1 MVKNKLKGGIPLAGD
16 PEVKMPKFNFSD
28 YDGSGRTVYHN
39 NDEYIDFVTYNGAL
53 YVCMVPTIAPT
64 TSAPNEGFLKLVD
77 KGEVGPKGTPGRDG
91 ESAIAPRIG
100 ANFINDQ
107 LAVTVNDRT
116 VAVSPSLTGPSWKP
130 VREGDH
136 LTWELTDD
144 KDSPEDINLMDLR
157 PVDKCPLLLRVDS
170 DNTKRSDEV
179 SGPARFIQWKY
190 EGDKYWTNL
199 ISISEL
205 MNLALCG
212 ICFWY
217 DKHDQEWH
225 YGHKEVIRADYA
237 SDKNGRKIISRVK
250 LGDVLFDAGVLPI
263 NDYGV
268 EIELINQRLA
278 EIEDDMVK
286 SISLNGGAKFTPD
299 SEGNVDLPIDLSDYA
314 KKNWVDA
321 NFQPIGD
328 YVEGIRV
335 NGGRVNRPENGIVNL
350 EIEQGGGD
358 DSDCVKSVEIDGD
371 EKFPV
376 NGKVSFNL
384 SDKYNLFDLI
394 YRNGH
399 LYKVVNGNETDLGEF
414 GPSGEPTEGDG
425 VGVDNIEFRINSST
439 GKLEFRMSVDGEWQ
453 SWNPIDLPASSGGDG
468 DGVGVDNIEFRVNS
482 DNELEFRMSVDGDW
496 KSWNVI
502 NLPAGTSG
510 EGDGV
515 GIDSIEFRLS
525 EGDQL
530 EYQFSIDGELQDWVP
545 IELPSH
551 SGGEGGEHIELSIHD
566 GYLYISRD
574 GGSEVL
580 VGPVGNASG
589 N

>member
-1 MVKNKLKGGIPLAGD
+1 MVKNRLKGGIPLAGD

-91 ESAIAPRIG
+91 ASAIAPRIG

-144 KDSPEDINLMDLR
+144 RESPDDINLMDLR

-217 DKHDQEWH
+217 DKHDQE
-225 YGHKEVIRADYA
+225 
-237 SDKNGRKIISRVK
+237 
-250 LGDVLFDAGVLPI
+250 
-263 NDYGV
+263 
-268 EIELINQRLA
+268 
-278 EIEDDMVK
+278 
-286 SISLNGGAKFTPD
+286 
-299 SEGNVDLPIDLSDYA
+299 
-314 KKNWVDA
+314 
-321 NFQPIGD
+321 
-328 YVEGIRV
+328 
-335 NGGRVNRPENGIVNL
+335 
-350 EIEQGGGD
+350 
-358 DSDCVKSVEIDGD
+358 
-371 EKFPV
+371 
-376 NGKVSFNL
+376 
-384 SDKYNLFDLI
+384 
-394 YRNGH
+394 
-399 LYKVVNGNETDLGEF
+399 
-414 GPSGEPTEGDG
+414 
-425 VGVDNIEFRINSST
+425 
-439 GKLEFRMSVDGEWQ
+439 
-453 SWNPIDLPASSGGDG
+453 
-468 DGVGVDNIEFRVNS
+468 
-482 DNELEFRMSVDGDW
+482 
-496 KSWNVI
+496 
-502 NLPAGTSG
+502 
-510 EGDGV
+510 
-515 GIDSIEFRLS
+515 
-525 EGDQL
+525 
-530 EYQFSIDGELQDWVP
+530 
-545 IELPSH
+545 
-551 SGGEGGEHIELSIHD
+551 
-566 GYLYISRD
+566 
-574 GGSEVL
+574 
-580 VGPVGNASG
+580 
-589 N
+589 

>member
-1 MVKNKLKGGIPLAGD
+1 MANNKLRGPKPISGD

-53 YVCMVPTIAPT
+53 YVCLVPTIAPT
-64 TSAPNEGFLKLVD
+64 TSAPSEGFLKLVD
-77 KGEVGPKGTPGRDG
+77 KGSVGPKGTPGRDG
-91 ESAIAPRIG
+91 ASAVAPRIG

-225 YGHKEVIRADYA
+225 SGHREVIRADY
-237 SDKNGRKIISRVK
+237 SSNKNGRKIISRVK

-268 EIELINQRLA
+268 EIELINQRL
-278 EIEDDMVK
+278 DD
-286 SISLNGGAKFTPD
+286 L
-299 SEGNVDLPIDLSDYA
+299 
-314 KKNWVDA
+314 
-321 NFQPIGD
+321 
-328 YVEGIRV
+328 
-335 NGGRVNRPENGIVNL
+335 ENGIVNRL
-350 EIEQGGGD
+350 GI
-358 DSDCVKSVEIDGD
+358 I
-371 EKFPV
+371 
-376 NGKVSFNL
+376 GK
-384 SDKYNLFDLI
+384 
-394 YRNGH
+394 
-399 LYKVVNGNETDLGEF
+399 
-414 GPSGEPTEGDG
+414 
-425 VGVDNIEFRINSST
+425 
-439 GKLEFRMSVDGEWQ
+439 M
-453 SWNPIDLPASSGGDG
+453 A
-468 DGVGVDNIEFRVNS
+468 
-482 DNELEFRMSVDGDW
+482 
-496 KSWNVI
+496 
-502 NLPAGTSG
+502 
-510 EGDGV
+510 
-515 GIDSIEFRLS
+515 
-525 EGDQL
+525 
-530 EYQFSIDGELQDWVP
+530 
-545 IELPSH
+545 
-551 SGGEGGEHIELSIHD
+551 
-566 GYLYISRD
+566 
-574 GGSEVL
+574 
-580 VGPVGNASG
+580 
-589 N
+589 